1 MSIFKEPFKDE
12 IKIQLGKRQDAM
24 LKRSPNDIRYIN
36 SRNAWVRMSS
46 AVDTYKDTAPNPPTL
61 KDLSNEGNYD
71 NSLAKKYILQ
81 GGVLNE
87 NGTLK
92 GGVGSWNNA
101 YSNVSADGTPYRLG
115 IRPMPGITGIE
126 IKSLGAYG
134 SLREVTVNY
143 QCWDIRQLE
152 DLELLYMRPGYTVLV
167 EWGWAPYLDNKG
179 NIQSNVQFYD
189 IINQVKDKDTIWKEL
204 EKKASENG
212 NYEGMYG
219 TIKNYSWNARPDGGY
234 DCQTVVISMGE
245 VIESLKVNYAP
256 LKTLEDIGSYG
267 YLSPTIKGDTGV
279 SISSGEQSQT
289 NLNTDKIKE
298 QYGKN
303 ILAGMFWELWR
314 LAYAQIGSDTTS
326 DEGESVYLTDS
337 KNGNDFKFEVF
348 HKTIN
353 IKGMSENWIGEEDE
367 QLYITLDTLCYLLNT
382 YVFLQIP
389 NKTDQNTKEYVKL
402 SVKEDKGISNAETG
416 EDYLLCAAH
425 PLQISVDPS
434 ICLIRNDLWA
444 SGIKFNVTKSPDVNE
459 AGTPTVKF
467 RSNISNINSFVKIL
481 TDNLST
487 ADSISN
493 KEAVLTYVGNTI
505 KGSNNNQQQIEEN
518 LKEVNRVYVEEFLRK
533 NYVLQNPD
541 PSTASS
547 FGITVD
553 QDLIGRGLKS
563 FNDPPDNFYELLIKK
578 DWGNIDKDKVKE
590 ALTSNGADI
599 ADENDPVVAEQ
610 EKIQEKADELQ
621 KTADEGKEN
630 LGFLKN
636 LLPYFKNNDYKTE
649 LGIIGNIYVNI
660 QHLYDLALNFNLA
673 SQDKKEKNDINAYDF
688 VKNLLNEVSSCIGN
702 TSTLDLFI
710 EPNASVCRLIDIAFT
725 GEKSIY
731 DRAFILEV
739 HGLKTTARSYKL
751 ESKIFPEQSTQV
763 AIGAQVG
770 GGALGTDVT
779 TLVDFNKKIIDR
791 IITQKTSPADNLTQ
805 QAQQALDALSSSLGT
820 LYKLFSRLSFGFFTD
835 ADYDL
840 DKASE
845 YKNALK
851 DLINLFKSLVSS
863 SGNNRAI
870 IPTVFSADIDG
881 IGGLII
887 GNIFRI
893 PDDVLPKGYKGK
905 GVGSKLGYVITG
917 IGHSVQNGD
926 WITKIDSQTIILDDP
941 SPGAKTFPGDFDY
954 ANITVELNPNDPK
967 EIVRTNS
974 TRTTST
980 GTTNTGVGFPNST
993 RTQRIVNTYLNG
1005 VYPALQNND
1014 STFVISNT
1022 ETLGGNLPSRQWLK
1036 ANPNFV
1042 SSLVVVD
1049 FPLAGGKTKKLKF
1062 HPTLKSK
1069 FDIIIPKLKTT
1080 KYKNKLL
1087 TEYITSC
1094 AGSLAIRNA
1103 TPSTTELSF
1112 HSYALAVDLN
1122 ADRYAYGK
1130 PWNLTN
1136 KTWTDTSGK
1145 VQPWTDFE
1153 YGFYEVAKIF
1163 QANGVGWYWKNDP
1176 HHFSIGEGLPT
1187 S

>member
-1 MSIFKEPFKDE
+1 MSIFKEPFKEE

-46 AVDTYKDTAPNPPTL
+46 AVNTYKDTAPNPPTL
-61 KDLSNEGNYD
+61 KDLSDEGNYD
-71 NSLAKKYILQ
+71 DSLAKKYILQ

-167 EWGWAPYLDNKG
+167 EWGWAPYLDNEG

-204 EKKASENG
+204 EDRASKTYYG

-267 YLSPTIKGDTGV
+267 YLSSTIKGDTNTT
-279 SISSGEQSQT
+279 ISSGEQSQT

-467 RSNISNINSFVKIL
+467 RSNKSETEISDFVDRIISICIPTTKIGNRPDVL
-481 TDNLST
+481 KL
-487 ADSISN
+487 IEEFIKGPN
-493 KEAVLTYVGNTI
+493 KEFSQSQIDENIKEINRIYLQKLNDSKYLVKSPSPNDVNIFGLELGGSSVGNT
-505 KGSNNNQQQIEEN
+505 
-518 LKEVNRVYVEEFLRK
+518 LKWLTGY
-533 NYVLQNPD
+533 P
-541 PSTASS
+541 T
-547 FGITVD
+547 T
-553 QDLIGRGLKS
+553 
-563 FNDPPDNFYELLIKK
+563 FYNLLIDRK
-578 DWGNIDKDKVKE
+578 WGNFDNVRSTIGGSIATFGGSTTVVEDEKTKIKE
-590 ALTSNGADI
+590 Q
-599 ADENDPVVAEQ
+599 Q
-610 EKIQEKADELQ
+610 EKLQE
-621 KTADEGKEN
+621 TADAGKEN
-630 LGFLKN
+630 LGFLTK

-649 LGIIGNIYVNI
+649 LGIIGNIYINI

-731 DRAFILEV
+731 DRAFVLEV

-791 IITQKTSPADNLTQ
+791 IITQKVSPADNL
-805 QAQQALDALSSSLGT
+805 AQQAEQALAALSASLGT

-905 GVGSKLGYVITG
+905 GAGSKLGYVITG

-954 ANITVELNPNDPK
+954 ANITVELNPNDPAK
-967 EIVRTNS
+967 IVTNS
-974 TRTTST
+974 T
-980 GTTNTGVGFPNST
+980 N
-993 RTQRIVNTYLNG
+993 
-1005 VYPALQNND
+1005 
-1014 STFVISNT
+1014 
-1022 ETLGGNLPSRQWLK
+1022 
-1036 ANPNFV
+1036 ANPSNV
-1042 SSLVVVD
+1042 
-1049 FPLAGGKTKKLKF
+1049 P
-1062 HPTLKSK
+1062 
-1069 FDIIIPKLKTT
+1069 
-1080 KYKNKLL
+1080 
-1087 TEYITSC
+1087 
-1094 AGSLAIRNA
+1094 A
-1103 TPSTTELSF
+1103 TPSGNGNWTTLNNTLVALNNPQNAWFEYNAKSRNPKLPGSNPLILNAF
-1112 HSYALAVDLN
+1112 KEVGFSAAKEPTAWCAALTGYAL
-1122 ADRYAYGK
+1122 K
-1130 PWNLTN
+1130 
-1136 KTWTDTSGK
+1136 TSGLPFLK
-1145 VQPWTDFE
+1145 SLSSQAYADYGTAININDRSQWKQWDIVVFQDLSDSNKGHVGFLYGASADGNSITLFGGNQGDSLKYSTFSKNGKSLKLRSIRRNWTPP
-1153 YGFYEVAKIF
+1153 
-1163 QANGVGWYWKNDP
+1163 QTT
-1176 HHFSIGEGLPT
+1176 LPLNNSNPT
-1187 S
+1187 DVKTR

>member
-46 AVDTYKDTAPNPPTL
+46 AVNTYKDTAPNPPTL
-61 KDLSNEGNYD
+61 KDLSDEGNYD
-71 NSLAKKYILQ
+71 DSLAKKYILQ

-92 GGVGSWNNA
+92 GGVGSWNNV

-467 RSNISNINSFVKIL
+467 RSNISNINGFIKTLV
-481 TDNLST
+481 DNLGT
-487 ADSISN
+487 ADSIDN
-493 KEAVLTYVGNTI
+493 KEAVLTYISNTI
-505 KGSNNNQQQIEEN
+505 KGSNNNQQQVEEN
-518 LKEVNRVYVEEFLRK
+518 LKEINRVYVEDFLRK
-533 NYVLQNPD
+533 DYALQNPNS
-541 PSTASS
+541 STASS

-731 DRAFILEV
+731 DRAFVLEV

-870 IPTVFSADIDG
+870 IPTVFSTDIDG

-905 GVGSKLGYVITG
+905 GAGSKLGYVITG

-967 EIVRTNS
+967 EIVNNGNNNNKKSSQKAKASQAGVVKKYGQPGDDSQLVSLTLPY
-974 TRTTST
+974 TLYYDTTPVTKVKVHNLAKDSLEKIFKEIL
-980 GTTNTGVGFPNST
+980 TTFG
-993 RTQRIVNTYLNG
+993 
-1005 VYPALQNND
+1005 
-1014 STFVISNT
+1014 
-1022 ETLGGNLPSRQWLK
+1022 LPQI
-1036 ANPNFV
+1036 
-1042 SSLVVVD
+1042 
-1049 FPLAGGKTKKLKF
+1049 KKLKLDQYSGLYNPRDKRCCPGDPSIHSWGIAIDF
-1062 HPTLKSK
+1062 YAAGNGYREKTGTAVFSKPEYKPFIDIWYKYGWKS
-1069 FDIIIPKLKTT
+1069 F
-1080 KYKNKLL
+1080 
-1087 TEYITSC
+1087 
-1094 AGSLAIRNA
+1094 GR
-1103 TPSTTELSF
+1103 ELGYDWMHF
-1112 HSYALAVDLN
+1112 QV
-1122 ADRYAYGK
+1122 ADA
-1130 PWNLTN
+1130 P
-1136 KTWTDTSGK
+1136 
-1145 VQPWTDFE
+1145 F
-1153 YGFYEVAKIF
+1153 
-1163 QANGVGWYWKNDP
+1163 
-1176 HHFSIGEGLPT
+1176 
-1187 S
+1187 